1 MCGARQEVMPE
12 VAFLT
17 SRAGLGTS
25 GSTGVASWLRYLPA
39 PEAGQGKVV
48 NSDTE
53 TEELR
58 VFIVTA
64 AILVTGDLP
73 GSYTENPSFL
83 ICNKK

>member
-39 PEAGQGKVV
+39 PESGQE

-58 VFIVTA
+58 VLIITA

>member
-1 MCGARQEVMPE
+1 MPE
-12 VAFLT
+12 VVFLT

-39 PEAGQGKVV
+39 PEARQGKVV

-58 VFIVTA
+58 VFIITA

-73 GSYTENPSFL
+73 GSYIENPSFL